1 MASFCE
7 TPDLCN
13 YMVLDLLTSWSGDCD
28 TISRSAE
35 NFEKVG
41 QNQLSKKRLTKTMI
55 TGKPSNTTKRIFSA
69 LIALL
74 VWPVLRPAFCF
85 ATRRNNFGWFWHCRS
100 CRACWHQEVRTAVKV
115 IPSPLEEHTV
125 TKTAPP
131 PSQQRTILN
140 TESDAY
146 VRSNPWPCYQVI
158 IDLAHIWSP
167 AGQLSDSYEPATDYT
182 HRANITR
189 WWIICKRPHTAPIKI
204 QMSLGTNRKSRH
216 SVPVS

>member
-1 MASFCE
+1 MKFRGRGGMFRKSIH
-7 TPDLCN
+7 L
-13 YMVLDLLTSWSGDCD
+13 
-28 TISRSAE
+28 
-35 NFEKVG
+35 EKNAFFSVKKA
-41 QNQLSKKRLTKTMI
+41 QLGGAVSTLAIQFIWLHFVKPQTCAI
-55 TGKPSNTTKRIFSA
+55 T
-69 LIALL
+69 
-74 VWPVLRPAFCF
+74 
-85 ATRRNNFGWFWHCRS
+85 
-100 CRACWHQEVRTAVKV
+100 CRACWHQEVRTAVQV

-189 WWIICKRPHTAPIKI
+189 WWIICKRSHTAPIKI